1 MFGRSVRD
9 FRLAGVCWLST
20 LLSRHRRPFDA
31 TMKLLALLA
40 AIIILPLLAAGGLAL
55 RGDGLSDA
63 LIPRQISVTFLDTL
77 A

>member
-1 MFGRSVRD
+1 
-9 FRLAGVCWLST
+9 L
-20 LLSRHRRPFDA
+20 
-31 TMKLLALLA
+31 KLLALLA

-63 LIPRQISVTFLDTL
+63 LIPPSISLTFLDSP